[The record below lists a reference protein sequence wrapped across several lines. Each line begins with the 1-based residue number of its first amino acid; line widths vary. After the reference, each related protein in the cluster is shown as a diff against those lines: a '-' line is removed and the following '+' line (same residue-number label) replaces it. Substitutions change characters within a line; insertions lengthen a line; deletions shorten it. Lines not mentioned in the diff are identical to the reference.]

1 MDIKTIKNKIVPILE
16 RHDFVVRAAVYGSY
30 ARGDP
35 RHDSDVD
42 LYLEYLEGTSLLDVS
57 GLGLD
62 LEEALGIKV
71 DMATPNSLK
80 PAILERVLAEKVD
93 IYEQPERHTG
103 RYSRVLRDDSRLYE
117 RPGF

>member
-1 MDIKTIKNKIVPILE
+1 
-16 RHDFVVRAAVYGSY
+16 
-30 ARGDP
+30 
-35 RHDSDVD
+35 
-42 LYLEYLEGTSLLDVS
+42 
-57 GLGLD
+57 
-62 LEEALGIKV
+62 
-71 DMATPNSLK
+71 MATPNSLK